1 MKNRRSILC
10 LLLAITLLLSQLP
23 LSSTAVKAGEGDQY
37 TVTYMDGDT
46 VISTAEVESGQ
57 KAPIPE
63 IPVKSGYGF
72 FGWHSDSALT
82 VRYDFNEPV
91 TGNLTLYA
99 LFLPEVTGLTLH
111 TEGAEKKDGGYALK
125 ADTLTVTFHTDAV
138 PADLDKLELTALYSD
153 KELTTLLTKYPG
165 ADTVAYF
172 SVNMA
177 AGSDEAPV
185 VFWGDGLKTNCVL
198 EAADGTIEF
207 VELLR
212 SPNSGSAMV
221 ICKYTCT
228 RATVNVTYDANGGTT
243 GDEWISMLQAPYGLT
258 VEGEGFVCEPPSE
271 DAVKAPEGME
281 FAGIEVGGVL
291 FNAGDPVSFTYD
303 KDLTI
308 KYLWKNKDAETL
320 PEVTGLELHTEG
332 VEEKDG
338 GYTLKVDTL
347 TVTFHTDAVPA
358 DLDKLELTSLY
369 TDKELTVPLSTEPVS
384 DTAYYFSVNMAA
396 GSDEAPVVFWGD
408 GLKTN
413 CVLEATDG
421 TIEFVELLVSPNG
434 GSAMVICKYMKQDE
448 AVTYETPDG
457 NTSWTEATGGTL
469 KITVKRS
476 VADDTCFSHFVG
488 VKLDGKELKKETDY
502 TAAPGSTVIT
512 LNTSLLETLEEG
524 KHTVVVIFD
533 DGEVTTEIEIKSAP
547 SNTEED
553 TNPKTGDRNDLGLW
567 TALMMLSMVLIVCM
581 GVYTIAGRKK
591 GAHS

>member
-138 PADLDKLELTALYSD
+138 PADLDILELTPLYSD

-281 FAGIEVGGVL
+281 FAGIEVGGVV

>member
-138 PADLDKLELTALYSD
+138 PADLDILELTPLYSD

-165 ADTVAYF
+165 ADTVA
-172 SVNMA
+172 
-177 AGSDEAPV
+177 
-185 VFWGDGLKTNCVL
+185 
-198 EAADGTIEF
+198 
-207 VELLR
+207 
-212 SPNSGSAMV
+212 
-221 ICKYTCT
+221 
-228 RATVNVTYDANGGTT
+228 
-243 GDEWISMLQAPYGLT
+243 
-258 VEGEGFVCEPPSE
+258 
-271 DAVKAPEGME
+271 
-281 FAGIEVGGVL
+281 
-291 FNAGDPVSFTYD
+291 
-303 KDLTI
+303 
-308 KYLWKNKDAETL
+308 
-320 PEVTGLELHTEG
+320 
-332 VEEKDG
+332 
-338 GYTLKVDTL
+338 
-347 TVTFHTDAVPA
+347 
-358 DLDKLELTSLY
+358 
-369 TDKELTVPLSTEPVS
+369 
-384 DTAYYFSVNMAA
+384 YFSVNMAA

>member
-138 PADLDKLELTALYSD
+138 PADLDILELTPLYSD

-207 VELLR
+207 IELLR

-281 FAGIEVGGVL
+281 FAGIEVGGVV

-347 TVTFHTDAVPA
+347 TVTFHTDAQNVA
-358 DLDKLELTSLY
+358 LDQLELTSLY
-369 TDKELTVPLSTEPVS
+369 TNKELTVPLSTEPVS

-421 TIEFVELLVSPNG
+421 TIEFVELLCSPNG

-553 TNPKTGDRNDLGLW
+553 TNPKTGDRNDLGFW

>member
-138 PADLDKLELTALYSD
+138 PADLDILELTPLYSD

-207 VELLR
+207 IELLR

-221 ICKYTCT
+221 ICKYSCT

-281 FAGIEVGGVL
+281 FAGIEVGGVV

-320 PEVTGLELHTEG
+320 PEVTGLELHTKG

-369 TDKELTVPLSTEPVS
+369 TNKELTVPLSTEPVS

>member
-281 FAGIEVGGVL
+281 FAGIEVGGVV

-308 KYLWKNKDAETL
+308 K
-320 PEVTGLELHTEG
+320 
-332 VEEKDG
+332 
-338 GYTLKVDTL
+338 
-347 TVTFHTDAVPA
+347 
-358 DLDKLELTSLY
+358 
-369 TDKELTVPLSTEPVS
+369 
-384 DTAYYFSVNMAA
+384 
-396 GSDEAPVVFWGD
+396 
-408 GLKTN
+408 
-413 CVLEATDG
+413 
-421 TIEFVELLVSPNG
+421 
-434 GSAMVICKYMKQDE
+434 
-448 AVTYETPDG
+448 
-457 NTSWTEATGGTL
+457 
-469 KITVKRS
+469 
-476 VADDTCFSHFVG
+476 
-488 VKLDGKELKKETDY
+488 
-502 TAAPGSTVIT
+502 
-512 LNTSLLETLEEG
+512 
-524 KHTVVVIFD
+524 
-533 DGEVTTEIEIKSAP
+533 
-547 SNTEED
+547 
-553 TNPKTGDRNDLGLW
+553 
-567 TALMMLSMVLIVCM
+567 
-581 GVYTIAGRKK
+581 
-591 GAHS
+591 